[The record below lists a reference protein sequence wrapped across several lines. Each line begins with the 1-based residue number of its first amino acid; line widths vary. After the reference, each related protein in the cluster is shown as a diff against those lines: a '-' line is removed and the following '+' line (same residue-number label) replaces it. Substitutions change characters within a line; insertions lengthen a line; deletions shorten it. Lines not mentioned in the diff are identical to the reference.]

1 MNVHGIGSLL
11 YKAFSQGIGVGVK
24 APAVNSLQ
32 LSNVLGRVGN
42 SSATSPAAQLARG
55 ASGVGNGSAGIVEHL
70 SGVRGEGVNPA
81 SLNIPPMAQRGAAA
95 YYNATMSKG
104 ANLTPSDAS
113 RNVIPS
119 GNMDGENVNTTQNKN
134 EYCGELPPIAKQLMA
149 EIAKH
154 EERKSN
160 NGSVEQN
167 SNLPP
172 IAQQLMAELA
182 KHEAGKANRDPIAP
196 ESPMGREL
204 QQMVFN
210 FEKLRSGTL

>member
-11 YKAFSQGIGVGVK
+11 CKAFSQGIGVGVK

-55 ASGVGNGSAGIVEHL
+55 ASGVGNGSAGIVGHL

-95 YYNATMSKG
+95 YYHATMSKG

-113 RNVIPS
+113 RNVI
-119 GNMDGENVNTTQNKN
+119 TTQNKN
-134 EYCGELPPIAKQLMA
+134 ECHGNLPPIAQRLMA
-149 EIAKH
+149 ELAKH
-154 EERKSN
+154 EEKKANSS
-160 NGSVEQN
+160 SVEQY

-182 KHEAGKANRDPIAP
+182 KHEAGKANRAPIAP
-196 ESPMGREL
+196 ESPMR
-204 QQMVFN
+204 
-210 FEKLRSGTL
+210 

>member
-1 MNVHGIGSLL
+1 MNVQGIGSLL
-11 YKAFSQGIGVGVK
+11 YKALSQGIGVGVK

-81 SLNIPPMAQRGAAA
+81 SLNIPPMAQRVAAA
-95 YYNATMSKG
+95 YYNATISKG
-104 ANLTPSDAS
+104 ANLIPSDAS

-134 EYCGELPPIAKQLMA
+134 ECHGNLPPIAQRLMA
-149 EIAKH
+149 ELAKH
-154 EERKSN
+154 EEKKANSS
-160 NGSVEQN
+160 SVEQN

-182 KHEAGKANRDPIAP
+182 KHEAGKANRAPIAP

-204 QQMVFN
+204 QQMVSN